1 MDWCRSDR
9 TGVLSEVELV
19 KLCLHQPDI
28 SVTGP
33 RTERVR
39 QQQGT
44 SRPLWC
50 VLTALARI
58 GANTV
63 ICVCSV
69 AIRQCAIV
77 IGACKCCSHI
87 SVLTAGETPKIDG
100 EAFLPALPKVA
111 FRPAATSGPVRAVC
125 GLLCTSVEHQG
136 VPAAV
141 NIQFGYFG

>member
-1 MDWCRSDR
+1 M
-9 TGVLSEVELV
+9 LSEVELV
-19 KLCLHQPDI
+19 KLCLHRPEI

-39 QQQGT
+39 QQQET

-58 GANTV
+58 GADAV

-87 SVLTAGETPKIDG
+87 SVLTAGETPKI
-100 EAFLPALPKVA
+100 AFRPALPKVA
-111 FRPAATSGPVRAVC
+111 FRPAATSGPVWLSTGHRC
-125 GLLCTSVEHQG
+125 LPERT
-136 VPAAV
+136 
-141 NIQFGYFG
+141 F